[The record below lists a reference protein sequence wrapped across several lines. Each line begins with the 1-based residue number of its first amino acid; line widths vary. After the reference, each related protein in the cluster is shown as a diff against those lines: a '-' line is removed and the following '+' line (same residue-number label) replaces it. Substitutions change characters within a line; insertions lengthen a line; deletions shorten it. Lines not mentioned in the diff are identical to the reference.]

1 MADARDPQPF
11 LPLTPALFHVL
22 LSLAGGDKHG
32 YAIMKDVSG
41 LTEGTVT
48 LSAGTLYGI
57 LRRLVGDGMV
67 VETGERPAP
76 ELDDERRRYY
86 RLTEFGRKVA
96 RAEAQ
101 RLESVLALARAKRLL
116 TRAGSA

>member
-1 MADARDPQPF
+1 MADTRDPQAF

-32 YAIMKDVSG
+32 YAIMKDVSS
-41 LTEGTVT
+41 LTEGMVT

-57 LRRLVGDGMV
+57 LRRLVADGMV

-76 ELDDERRRYY
+76 
-86 RLTEFGRKVA
+86 G
-96 RAEAQ
+96 
-101 RLESVLALARAKRLL
+101 
-116 TRAGSA
+116 AG

>member
-1 MADARDPQPF
+1 MADTRDPKQF

-22 LSLAGGDKHG
+22 LSIAGGDKHG
-32 YAIMKDVSG
+32 YAIMKDVSA

-86 RLTEFGRKVA
+86 RLSEFGRRVA
-96 RAEAQ
+96 RAEAE
-101 RLESVLALARAKRLL
+101 RLESVLALARSKRLL
-116 TRAGSA
+116 ARAGSA

>member
-1 MADARDPQPF
+1 MAEARDPQPF

-32 YAIMKDVSG
+32 YAIMKDVTG
-41 LTEGTVT
+41 LTEGTVN

-57 LRRLVGDGMV
+57 LRRLVSDGMV
-67 VETGERPAP
+67 IETGERPAP

-86 RLTEFGRKVA
+86 KLTEFGRKVA
-96 RAEAQ
+96 RAEAL

-116 TRAGSA
+116 ARAGSA

>member
-1 MADARDPQPF
+1 MADSRDPQPF

-57 LRRLVGDGMV
+57 LRRLVSDGMV

-86 RLTEFGRKVA
+86 RMTTAGRKLA
-96 RAEAQ
+96 RSEAE
-101 RLESVLALARAKRLL
+101 RLADFLRVARAKRIL
-116 TRAGSA
+116 RGDYV